1 MLTYSITVLNRQLFP
16 FPNGCYVDNNVFV
29 FDMCLH
35 IRRSKGCVSRYL
47 VSFALF
53 WKHNYFLISFSN
65 YVQCFEG
72 VNWYILRVQDLEVMP
87 MTMNIIEKKNSND
100 QSSWYCDTAY
110 RWYTDDSW
118 HPSSK
123 PLSIDIPEQ
132 TYMGIKKNKN
142 LIKLI

>member
-1 MLTYSITVLNRQLFP
+1 
-16 FPNGCYVDNNVFV
+16 
-29 FDMCLH
+29 
-35 IRRSKGCVSRYL
+35 
-47 VSFALF
+47 
-53 WKHNYFLISFSN
+53 
-65 YVQCFEG
+65 
-72 VNWYILRVQDLEVMP
+72 
-87 MTMNIIEKKNSND
+87 MTMNIIEKKNSKD

-132 TYMGIKKNKN
+132 TYMDIKKNKN